1 MAVSILISYV
11 FFGKSEAEA
20 KIILNNL
27 SYTNSKDCFKD
38 CDLVVESIIE
48 NLKVKQSFYGEISKL
63 VKDESILAANTSGL
77 SINAIGEY
85 VNKPERFIG
94 MHRFN
99 PSHLVLLIEIIKGDN
114 TSDDAAKAIYDLSVT
129 INKKPVIVNKDVLGF
144 SANRIQFA
152 VLREAL

>member
-27 SYTNSKDCFKD
+27 SYTTSKY
-38 CDLVVESIIE
+38 CDLAVESIVE

-63 VKDESILAANTSGL
+63 IKDESILAANTSGL

-94 MHRFN
+94 MHWFN

-129 INKKPVIVNKDVLGF
+129 INKKPVIVNKDVIGF
-144 SANRIQFA
+144 AANRIQFA

>member
-1 MAVSILISYV
+1 MSSLAKVKLKPKL
-11 FFGKSEAEA
+11 FF
-20 KIILNNL
+20 NNL
-27 SYTNSKDCFKD
+27 SYTTSKDCFKD
-38 CDLVVESIIE
+38 CDLVVGSIIE

-63 VKDESILAANTSGL
+63 VKDECILAANTSGL

-94 MHRFN
+94 MHWFN

-129 INKKPVIVNKDVLGF
+129 INKET
-144 SANRIQFA
+144 SYS
-152 VLREAL
+152 E

>member
-27 SYTNSKDCFKD
+27 SYTTSKDFFKD
-38 CDLVVESIIE
+38 CDLAVESIIE

-63 VKDESILAANTSGL
+63 VKDECILAANTSGL

-94 MHRFN
+94 MHWFN

-129 INKKPVIVNKDVLGF
+129 INKKPVKANKDVMGF
-144 SANRIQFA
+144 AANRIQFA
-152 VLREAL
+152 VLR